1 MKEDK
6 HSIRVTFDHDNG
18 MSLDLKS
25 CGTLYLEPHKEYFFE
40 NAPIKFIDYLTQLKR
55 LGVTYRLTKDKK
67 GCYRTIDLTHYLDNS
82 IGNVMSSFR
91 HNYQPTNEVP
101 KEIVRDIKGPITE
114 ALEADDELIPPV
126 QNVQEVTLNTIP
138 VINNDSVEPL
148 PGQLSMDDITN
159 ESDEKPEDTNS
170 NTQKTEEV
178 IDIETVGKPKLIE
191 YAHSLGL
198 TEVSDTWTK
207 KEIREEIK
215 NKLAETNE

>member
-101 KEIVRDIKGPITE
+101 QEIVRDIKGPITE

-126 QNVQEVTLNTIP
+126 QNVQEVTLNTVP

-148 PGQLSMDDITN
+148 LGQLSMDDITSEN
-159 ESDEKPEDTNS
+159 DEKQEDTNS